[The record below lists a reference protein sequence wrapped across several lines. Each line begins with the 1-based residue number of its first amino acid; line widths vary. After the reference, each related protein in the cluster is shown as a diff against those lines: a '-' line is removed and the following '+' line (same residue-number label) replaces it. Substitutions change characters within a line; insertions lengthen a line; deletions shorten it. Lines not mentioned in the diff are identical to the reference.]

1 MVVYSIKD
9 MENLSGIK
17 AHTLRI
23 WEKRYDIIKPKRTD
37 TNIRYY
43 TDEDLRSL
51 LNVSFLN
58 KRGIKISKIARMSN
72 AEIKEAVSQHTDLDL
87 DANDQIETLML
98 FIFELDAYNVGKIL
112 DNYINQIGL
121 ERTMAELI
129 YPLLEKLSMAWL
141 TGSFQG
147 VHESFVTQIIKS
159 KIQACIERICERST
173 FSPKYLIYLPTGE
186 QQELSLL
193 YLHFLLKSHNCKVVN
208 LGNEANLVDVLEAC
222 KIAKADYVFTIINNN
237 LNNISFQKY
246 IDQICTGLGKGKLI
260 VTGYQ
265 AVSQKIV
272 WPEQTIVLKDIKET
286 IEFIT
291 LHQ

>member
-1 MVVYSIKD
+1 

-23 WEKRYDIIKPKRTD
+23 WEKRYEIIKPKRTE

-43 TDEDLRSL
+43 TDEDLRHL

-58 KRGIKISKIARMSN
+58 KKGIKISKIAKMDSV
-72 AEIKEAVSQHTDLDL
+72 EIKDAVSQHTDLDL

-98 FIFELDAYNVGKIL
+98 FIFELDSYNVGKIL
-112 DNYINQIGL
+112 DKYISQIGL
-121 ERTMAELI
+121 EQTMSELI

-159 KIQACIERICERST
+159 KVQACIEGIDEKSD
-173 FSPKYLIYLPTGE
+173 FSKKYLIYLPAGE
-186 QQELSLL
+186 QQELSLI
-193 YLHFLLKSHNCKVVN
+193 YLHFLLKSNHCKVVN
-208 LGNEANLVDVLEAC
+208 LGHEANLVDVLEGC
-222 KIAKADYVFTIINNN
+222 KIAKADYVFTIINND
-237 LNNISFQKY
+237 LSNISFQKY
-246 IDQICTGLGKGKLI
+246 IDQICSGLGEGQLI

-272 WPEQTIVLKDIKET
+272 WPEQTIILKDIKET

-291 LHQ
+291 LNK